1 MIVGH
6 KKQLD
11 FLKRSLELDKL
22 SHAYIFSGQEKLGK
36 RTIALEWAG
45 LINNHLFQEQYPDFI
60 LIQAQGNTILVSQ
73 IRELIWRL
81 SLKPSLI
88 SYKIAIIDNAHLM
101 GIDAQH
107 ALLKTLEEPKGK
119 SILILIT
126 DHPQALFATIRSR
139 CEIMKFY
146 PVSKNEI
153 DDYLKKQD
161 IPQDKAE
168 EISILSGGKPGEAI
182 DLALNYNK
190 LEERKKI
197 AEELEKISSSLLYER
212 FQYAKELSQKENLKE
227 ILEIWLGFLREK
239 LIREIGEESTEEE
252 SEDSQRLR
260 EKLNLLQQ
268 FYILVSTSNVNAKL
282 ALETLFLNI

>member
-6 KKQLD
+6 KKQID

-36 RTIALEWAG
+36 KTIALKWAG
-45 LINNHLFQEQYPDFI
+45 LINNHLFQEQHPDFI
-60 LIQAQGNTILVSQ
+60 LIQAQDSTILVSQ

-81 SLKPSLI
+81 SLKPSLLQ
-88 SYKIAIIDNAHLM
+88 YKIAIIDNAHLM

-119 SILILIT
+119 SVLILIT
-126 DHPQALFATIRSR
+126 DHPEVLFATIRSR
-139 CEIMKFY
+139 CETMKFY

-153 DDYLKKQD
+153 DEYLKKQD
-161 IPQDKAE
+161 ISQDKAR
-168 EISILSGGKPGEAI
+168 EISVLSGGKPGEAI
-182 DLALNYNK
+182 DFALNYSE

-239 LIREIGEESTEEE
+239 LIRGIEE
-252 SEDSQRLR
+252 SEDSQKLR

-268 FYILVSTSNVNAKL
+268 LYVLVSTSNVNARL
-282 ALETLFLNI
+282 ALETLFINI